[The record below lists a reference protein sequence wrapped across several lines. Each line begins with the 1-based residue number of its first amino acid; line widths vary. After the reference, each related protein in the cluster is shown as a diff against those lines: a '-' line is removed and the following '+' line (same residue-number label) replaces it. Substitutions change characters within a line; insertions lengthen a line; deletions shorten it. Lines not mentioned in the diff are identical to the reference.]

1 MDWFIDTANDHPYL
15 WALYAF
21 AIVMPFVICAAFCV
35 RSKVSYLVFN
45 VQLYRDHS
53 FTVYMYVY
61 VCVCVHEKQGM
72 FPIPSIFTML
82 FTLFLLIPTMF
93 NHVACIILIN
103 THPSLKMQ
111 QPNERRQTSQH
122 QTTLSQPKKRR
133 KKEMRSRH
141 LLLTKRKR
149 SKLKQKQRYSAL

>member
-1 MDWFIDTANDHPYL
+1 M
-15 WALYAF
+15 
-21 AIVMPFVICAAFCV
+21 
-35 RSKVSYLVFN
+35 
-45 VQLYRDHS
+45 
-53 FTVYMYVY
+53 YMYCIEEWLLVCCRGHGWTGSLTQLMTTHTCGHCTPLPLSCRLSSVLPSVCDQRLVTWSLMFSY
-61 VCVCVHEKQGM
+61 IGTIVSRCTCMCMCVCVCTRNKACFLHTC
-72 FPIPSIFTML
+72 IPSIFTML

-133 KKEMRSRH
+133 KI
-141 LLLTKRKR
+141 
-149 SKLKQKQRYSAL
+149 